1 MHEESLSIIFYM
13 NMIIFTKIGW
23 NQPVLALQYKQISL
37 YCKMTAS
44 YVKQFKSTLP
54 KKES

>member
-37 YCKMTAS
+37 YCKITAS